1 MYADDLL
8 LLSASLT
15 TLQRMINICAIAA
28 GHLDLAF
35 NVQKSMVVRI
45 GHACKHVCV
54 NVTLNGLALP
64 FVDKAKYLG
73 VFITAGRHFKVSVSE
88 PINKFYKAVN
98 GILYKCK
105 GRMNDVVILHLFNS
119 YCKPLLCY
127 ACECVDMLKSDYRRL
142 INAWNSIYWKLFNVS
157 DSNCLN
163 DIIRFTGY
171 IPISLEID
179 IRKYSFLYKLKAS
192 DNAVL
197 RDLYKLFGEQE
208 IVDLA
213 AEYNMTTFC
222 SGGRFKSLMRDRFL
236 LSS

>member
-28 GHLDLAF
+28 GNLDIAF
-35 NVQKSMVVRI
+35 NVQKSMVVRV
-45 GHACKHVCV
+45 GNTCKHVCV
-54 NVTLNGLALP
+54 NVTLNGQALP

-73 VFITAGRHFKVSVSE
+73 VFITTGRLFKVSVSE

-119 YCKPLLCY
+119 FCKPLLCY

-163 DIIRFTGY
+163 DIIKFTGY
-171 IPISLEID
+171 IPISQEID
-179 IRKYSFLYKLKAS
+179 IRKYSFLYKLKS
-192 DNAVL
+192 SNNAVL
-197 RDLYKLFGEQE
+197 RDLYKLFGAQE

-213 AEYNMTTFC
+213 ADYNMAFC
-222 SGGRFKSLMRDRFL
+222 SGGKFKRILHDRFFL